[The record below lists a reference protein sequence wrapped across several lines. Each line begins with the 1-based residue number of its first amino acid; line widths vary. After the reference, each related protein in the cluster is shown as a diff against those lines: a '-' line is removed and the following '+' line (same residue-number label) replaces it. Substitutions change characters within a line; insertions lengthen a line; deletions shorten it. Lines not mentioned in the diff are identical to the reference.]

1 MKRACRHL
9 MPVSLLYSP
18 RTPKSHK
25 MGMYKNFTN
34 SIQCFRPTWKM
45 NEFASRPA
53 MKHEFK
59 SFGVGGGCVPLRS
72 GSIA

>member
-1 MKRACRHL
+1 MML
-9 MPVSLLYSP
+9 VSLLYSP

-34 SIQCFRPTWKM
+34 SIQCFRATCKM

-53 MKHEFK
+53 MKRDFK
-59 SFGVGGGCVPLRS
+59 SFGAGGGCVPLRS